1 MIKINEITDDNFLA
15 LYKEQVISKSLLPKF
30 KKYFNTVDLEHKN
43 KIEALFPEESL
54 IELTFCG
61 SSELSQ
67 IIDKIYKQ
75 VPSLAEFYCP
85 EYFFVNFEPN
95 YTKSDINE
103 LDLRKPE
110 NTDAINELFDETKN
124 NLLLTLREY
133 HATQLIKFLSLDN
146 YQLTTA
152 QKKKKLL
159 DIFKLK
165 NGTLRLSEK
174 IKFPIWVKDFSNV
187 FDYESM
193 SNRFGYEITK
203 FLEIEVCPYCNQEE
217 IPTIA
222 VEGAKTRPS
231 LDHFYPKSKFPFL
244 ATTLSNLVPSGKRC
258 NEDYK
263 KAKSMIGFANPYHDA
278 VKTDE
283 SLFYFK
289 EAFSKEFELE
299 NVEVVVNT
307 NDNALH
313 MNMYL
318 FNISLFYNQTYKSD
332 FIDMYEKKEF
342 LKEIGLIDKPTEISK
357 LSHKKIKHLVGVDLN
372 KPSIKYRLK
381 KYKVD
386 SLNHIFGSQF
396 KTDD

>member
-1 MIKINEITDDNFLA
+1 MIKINEITEDNFLA
-15 LYKEQVISKSLLPKF
+15 RYKEQVISKSLLPKF

-43 KIEALFPEESL
+43 KIETLFSEERL
-54 IELTFCG
+54 NELTFCG

-67 IIDKIYKQ
+67 LIDKIYEKL
-75 VPSLAEFYCP
+75 PILAEFYSP
-85 EYFFVNFEPN
+85 EYFFINFEPN
-95 YTKSDINE
+95 YTKSDING
-103 LDLRKPE
+103 LDLRNPE
-110 NTDAINELFDETKN
+110 NTDAINRLYDETSH
-124 NLLLTLREY
+124 NLLLTLRKY
-133 HATQLIKFLSLDN
+133 QTTQLKKFLSLEN
-146 YQLTTA
+146 HQLTTA

-165 NGTLRLSEK
+165 NGTFRLSEK
-174 IKFPIWVKDFSNV
+174 IEFPIWVKDFSNI

-222 VEGAKTRPS
+222 FEGAKTRPS

-263 KAKSMIGFANPYHDA
+263 KAKSMLGFANPYHAA

-342 LKEIGLIDKPTEISK
+342 LKEIGLIDKPTDINR
-357 LSHKKIKHLVGVDLN
+357 LSPKKIKHLVGVDLK

-386 SLNHIFGSQF
+386 SLNHIFGCQF
-396 KTDD
+396 KTDE

>member
-15 LYKEQVISKSLLPKF
+15 RYKKKVISKSLLPKF

-43 KIEALFPEESL
+43 KIEALFSEESL

-61 SSELSQ
+61 SSELCQ

-85 EYFFVNFEPN
+85 EYFFVNFELN

-110 NTDAINELFDETKN
+110 NTDVINELFDETKN
-124 NLLLTLREY
+124 NLLLTLREFQ
-133 HATQLIKFLSLDN
+133 ATQLIKFLFTEEHRV
-146 YQLTTA
+146 TTA

-159 DIFKLK
+159 DIYKFKKGTFKL
-165 NGTLRLSEK
+165 SEQM
-174 IKFPIWVKDFSNV
+174 KFPFWVSNFSSI
-187 FDYESM
+187 FDYELM
-193 SNRFGYEITK
+193 SKEFGYDITN
-203 FLEIEVCPYCNQEE
+203 FLGIDVCPYCNQEE

-263 KAKSMIGFANPYHDA
+263 KANSMIGFANPYHDA

-283 SLFYFK
+283 SLFFFK
-289 EAFSKEFELE
+289 EVFSKEFELE
-299 NVEVVVNT
+299 NVEVSVNT

-313 MNMYL
+313 MNMCL
-318 FNISLFYNQTYKSD
+318 FNISLFYDQTYKSD
-332 FIDMYEKKEF
+332 FIDMHEKKEF
-342 LKEIGLIDKPTEISK
+342 LKEVGLIEKTTDISK
-357 LSHKKIKHLVGVDLN
+357 VPHKKIKHLVGVDLK